1 MSIDGAKLKE
11 YRKLKGMSQEELA
24 KKLNPPLTK
33 MAISAWERER
43 NNVDDFYL
51 KQVVNI
57 LNISDINSLLK
68 VEFKSNILPKQ
79 SDTVQNTAELRE
91 FIKDAMMDK
100 GLKNASDLC
109 KIINYDSVSSIE
121 RLLKG
126 KINFFPNMLSS
137 IFDALDIN
145 ADDAPISADE
155 RTMLLPKGLFDKLEQ
170 SCVVPVI
177 DWANAADGISFY
189 GGDAT
194 LMQKWDPDI
203 TETIPAP
210 VSKRKSFVFRVSG
223 ESMEPA
229 ILDNELLFC
238 DRKYGLDEVQNNKI
252 VVIKFN
258 DCAKYPDCVICKRF
272 HQVGD
277 TILLTSDN
285 PKGKNFD
292 VKASDIEFIS
302 VVTGKHVEF

>member
-1 MSIDGAKLKE
+1 MNINGAKLKE
-11 YRKLKGMSQEELA
+11 YRKLKSMSQEELA

-51 KQVVNI
+51 KQVAKI
-57 LNISDINSLLK
+57 LNIHDINNLMK
-68 VEFKSNILPKQ
+68 NNISNISLPKQ
-79 SDTVQNTAELRE
+79 ADTVQNTAELRE
-91 FIKDAMMDK
+91 TIKDAMMAK
-100 GLKNASDLC
+100 GIQGAASLC
-109 KIINYDSVSSIE
+109 KMIGYDSVSSVE

-145 ADDAPISADE
+145 ADDVPISADE
-155 RTMLLPKGLFDKLEQ
+155 RTMLLPKGLFKQMEQ

-177 DWANAADGISFY
+177 DWANAADGIAFY
-189 GGDAT
+189 GGGTT
-194 LMQKWDPDI
+194 LMQKWDPEI

-210 VSKRKSFVFRVSG
+210 VDKRKSFVFRVNG

-238 DRKYGLDEVQNNKI
+238 DRKFGLEEVQNNKI
-252 VVIKFN
+252 VVVKFT
-258 DCAKYPDCVICKRF
+258 DCAKYPECVVCKRF
-272 HQVGD
+272 HRVGE
-277 TILLTSDN
+277 TVLLTSDN
-285 PKGKNFD
+285 PNGKDFE
-292 VKASDIEFIS
+292 VKVKDIEFIGL
-302 VVTGKHVEF
+302 VTGKHVEF